1 MTVPVV
7 DHVRIQQAV
16 QALGI
21 TPADL
26 DAIRLAPFPQAQA
39 LLQSLKDRAKKNY
52 RRLAFELHPDR
63 TGNDPAKTEL
73 FKILGRVITDI
84 EKLQV
89 RPPPP
94 PPQYVVRQVQVPL
107 QWVQV
112 ARTVNGTTTT
122 TTAGF
127 HPGHVV
133 FMRPGF

>member
-21 TPADL
+21 TPADF
-26 DAIRLAPFPQAQA
+26 DAIRRASFPQAQDM
-39 LLQSLKDRAKKNY
+39 LQALKDRAKKNY
-52 RRLAFELHPDR
+52 KRLVFELHPDR
-63 TGNDPAKTEL
+63 TGNDPGKTEL
-73 FKILGRVITDI
+73 FKILGQVITDI

-89 RPPPP
+89 QPPPP
-94 PPQYVVRQVQVPL
+94 PPQFVRVQVPL

-122 TTAGF
+122 TVAGF